1 MIPVNQNLYALLQ
14 TLMDA
19 IQDYGIQEIS
29 LGQYKTV
36 CRKIESFAKERGTS
50 LYSLDL
56 MDEYRKYIDSQYQE
70 HTLCFGYH
78 RFQNRVIRMLSS
90 LAEEGKVDFSNR
102 PIPIKK
108 YPVSEGIS
116 HLISDILDH
125 NKIPVSAR
133 DDLYA
138 PMRHLFWFL
147 QEQDCDVSQIDDAII
162 MKYIISEIPVTNSG
176 STGRTLRCV
185 KYITEYLKARQI
197 GSIHH
202 DYTALKLKNAHIRM
216 IPAFSEEETADISGA
231 IDTSSALGVRDLAI
245 ILLAYGTGLRGA
257 DIVSLKL
264 EEVDWRHQKIRILQT
279 KTHTPLIAE
288 LNGNVMN
295 VLADYVLEFRP
306 PCNVP
311 EVFVTVKAPYRK
323 LSSSFT
329 NMIDKYCEKAHVEKI
344 PLRAFHS
351 LRRAF
356 ETTLVSRGVPIETAS
371 RMLGHK
377 TIHEDKPYIT
387 HNQHQISFVSMD
399 FTDVPITAGIYA
411 PAGSASKT
419 GGA

>member
-1 MIPVNQNLYALLQ
+1 MISVNQNLHALLQ

-147 QEQDCDVSQIDDAII
+147 QEQD
-162 MKYIISEIPVTNSG
+162 
-176 STGRTLRCV
+176 
-185 KYITEYLKARQI
+185 
-197 GSIHH
+197 
-202 DYTALKLKNAHIRM
+202 
-216 IPAFSEEETADISGA
+216 
-231 IDTSSALGVRDLAI
+231 
-245 ILLAYGTGLRGA
+245 
-257 DIVSLKL
+257 
-264 EEVDWRHQKIRILQT
+264 
-279 KTHTPLIAE
+279 
-288 LNGNVMN
+288 
-295 VLADYVLEFRP
+295 
-306 PCNVP
+306 
-311 EVFVTVKAPYRK
+311 
-323 LSSSFT
+323 
-329 NMIDKYCEKAHVEKI
+329 
-344 PLRAFHS
+344 
-351 LRRAF
+351 
-356 ETTLVSRGVPIETAS
+356 
-371 RMLGHK
+371 
-377 TIHEDKPYIT
+377 
-387 HNQHQISFVSMD
+387 
-399 FTDVPITAGIYA
+399 
-411 PAGSASKT
+411 
-419 GGA
+419 